1 MITSRSL
8 LRLFIALAVALSA
21 HAATTPAKIVCFGDS
36 ITKRGYP
43 AELAK
48 RLHVEVLNAG
58 VGGNTTVGA
67 LRRLQA
73 DVLDKKPDIVV
84 IFFGTNDSRLDAPK
98 VHVPVDRYVANLRQ
112 IITRCSAL
120 PARVV
125 LCTLPPINPTPYF
138 QRHAPA
144 PFEAVGGLAKVLETY
159 RTAVHTLGRE
169 LNLPVVDLHAL
180 LAKEPTWLSPDGV
193 HPTDAGNAIIARLV
207 AEKVAPLLAP
217 TTSAP
222 SSLSSPTSP

>member
-48 RLHVEVLNAG
+48 LLHVEVLNAG
-58 VGGNTTVGA
+58 VGGNTTAGA

-144 PFEAVGGLAKVLETY
+144 PVEAVGGLAKVLETY
-159 RTAVHTLGRE
+159 RTAVLTLGRE
-169 LNLPVVDLHAL
+169 LHLPVVDLHAL
-180 LAKEPTWLSPDGV
+180 LAQEPTWLSPDGV
-193 HPTDAGNAIIARLV
+193 HPTDAGNTIIAKLV
-207 AEKVAPLLAP
+207 SEKVAPLVSTP
-217 TTSAP
+217 PSAP
-222 SSLSSPTSP
+222 SPASRPSP